1 MFDFAGEQQV
11 VLLVFEIV
19 LKPGELAG
27 VEEPYAVVRGVG
39 VFEFHHGGG
48 FWRGLAHR
56 GQLLSDDRVDE
67 RAFAAFAFAHD
78 DDFERLAAQH
88 LAENIQLFAQVH
100 VVERP
105 RDAVERIG
113 ETLHVGVEL
122 ACFGREP
129 ARNFLSGRQ
138 DVGCLAVEFAEA
150 FPDVEPEADA
160 PARAAFEAGLAEGPF
175 DVVDERP
182 RLFVDPFLLP
192 PDAGERFQHGVHECG
207 GNLLGV
213 GLVRHVTG
221 DVGGIGRRVQER
233 VVELG
238 LQFGMEGAFPENSL
252 RRLLHKLVLPVGE
265 HVVRRGDRR
274 EQQQDAVVEGVAGDR
289 LDGLGEHGQHGG

>member
-27 VEEPYAVVRGVG
+27 VEEPHAVVRGVG

-48 FWRGLAHR
+48 FRRGLAHR

-113 ETLHVGVEL
+113 
-122 ACFGREP
+122 
-129 ARNFLSGRQ
+129 
-138 DVGCLAVEFAEA
+138 
-150 FPDVEPEADA
+150 
-160 PARAAFEAGLAEGPF
+160 
-175 DVVDERP
+175 
-182 RLFVDPFLLP
+182 
-192 PDAGERFQHGVHECG
+192 
-207 GNLLGV
+207 
-213 GLVRHVTG
+213 
-221 DVGGIGRRVQER
+221 
-233 VVELG
+233 
-238 LQFGMEGAFPENSL
+238 
-252 RRLLHKLVLPVGE
+252 
-265 HVVRRGDRR
+265 
-274 EQQQDAVVEGVAGDR
+274 
-289 LDGLGEHGQHGG
+289 